1 MEETRR
7 ERKKRQ
13 TKELLVATALRLFAE
28 QGYEE
33 TTVAQIA
40 SVADVATKT
49 FFNYFP
55 SKEDVLFAEID
66 GYMDVVADVVAARQP
81 SDTVADVLLR
91 TCEQVIVHYLTASP
105 TADDDELAEV
115 YERLVVTVPAVRAK
129 ALHRMFDMQR
139 TIAHTLL
146 EAFPGRLDPVSAA
159 AATGAL
165 VGAVQGAG
173 MAVREQG
180 LSKEG
185 ATEAVARS
193 AEIVMRGLRAL

>member
-66 GYMDVVADVVAARQP
+66 GYMDVVADVVAARRP

-105 TADDDELAEV
+105 MADDELAEV
-115 YERLVVTVPAVRAK
+115 CARLVATVPAVRAK

-180 LSKEG
+180 LSKEE